1 MPPVIERPVGGRA
14 DKRVAG
20 SLEELRAESSVYDD
34 LHVEAR
40 RVLDRNPEP
49 RNLRDVA
56 VALESM
62 GYTTTGARALGF
74 DTVFDLALAV
84 FDLTY
89 LYYVPRTEVV
99 PEAKPTWRRFV
110 DDYLAGSWYGVPW
123 ILSIVVLFVG
133 RVALWSSL
141 DATPQVAGIVS
152 LAFVVAAVMAG
163 ASSQMLARRGTF
175 YFLQRNYPLVRW
187 VVIRFLIYAVA
198 TTVLVIA
205 VLYAFYVVPVYGLPL
220 GQTFAEFAGAIFI
233 FLLSA
238 APLYML
244 RRFYTLALATGL
256 ALVVTVVGAHLLSGS
271 SNGVRHAQLIGLALG
286 SGAMVIVAASYLAIR
301 NEVDS
306 GLGASLFVVKPPA
319 LRVVLW
325 HSAPYGLYGMAYFV
339 MILVGPLVVGFAYG
353 GSLGL
358 DQYVYPS
365 AFQGSVAIALL
376 ELVVLLGLV
385 HASVERFGRRLLP
398 LLERHTLERWAR
410 TRASLRREW
419 THSVGL
425 VFVVSSV
432 VAWVLPTVLLHV
444 LPATLTAGVR
454 SPGGLMVLEASAYG
468 FALVPVG
475 MLCSQYL
482 FFLGRPTPAVLAA
495 LAGALTATVATAAL
509 VHGGSA
515 GPWSVGPVGR
525 DQRLRPDRRGGVVPD
540 AGGGRGVLLCLVLN
554 RRTRARTRAA
564 SRSPG
569 RRPPR
574 PAASPVRWHHR
585 T

>member
-1 MPPVIERPVGGRA
+1 MSPVTESPAGGRVGG
-14 DKRVAG
+14 VAG
-20 SLEELRAESSVYDD
+20 SLDELRTESSVYDD

-198 TTVLVIA
+198 ATVLVIA

-301 NEVDS
+301 TEVDS

-353 GSLGL
+353 RSLGL

-509 VHGGSA
+509 VHGGALAHGAWGLLA
-515 GPWSVGPVGR
+515 GTSVYA
-525 DQRLRPDRRGGVVPD
+525 LIAGVASYRTLA
-540 AGGGRGVLLCLVLN
+540 AGEESFY
-554 RRTRARTRAA
+554 A
-564 SRSPG
+564 SF
-569 RRPPR
+569 
-574 PAASPVRWHHR
+574 
-585 T
+585 